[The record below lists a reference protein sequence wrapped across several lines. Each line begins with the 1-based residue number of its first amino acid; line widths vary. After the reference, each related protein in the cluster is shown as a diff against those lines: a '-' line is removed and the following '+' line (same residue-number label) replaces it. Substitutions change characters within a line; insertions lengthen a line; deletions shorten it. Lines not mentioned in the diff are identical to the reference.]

1 MMLLKITA
9 LLALLLAGPPDAPA
23 PAGAYRTAADYRR
36 SHLAPG
42 GTDVTFPN
50 KRGLLVVVDK
60 RGHQTRRTA
69 LNPDSLWGF
78 RDDKA
83 RTYRLFMGRAFR
95 LEQYDSLCVYSSQE
109 VAIDGQLLNSARH
122 YFFSRGLQGLV
133 FPLTPKNIA
142 QAYEAGS
149 PAFVAATRRLEI
161 GQALTDFNAR
171 NESFR
176 VVDLY
181 RQNTP
186 KPVRP

>member
-1 MMLLKITA
+1 MLLITL
-9 LLALLLAGPPDAPA
+9 LLALPLAGPPDNPA

-36 SHLAPG
+36 HRLAPG
-42 GTDVTFPN
+42 GTDVNFPN
-50 KRGLLVVVDK
+50 KRGQLVVVDK

-109 VAIDGQLLNSARH
+109 VPLNGQLTNSARH

-133 FPLTPKNIA
+133 FPLTLKNIVK
-142 QAYEAGS
+142 AYEAGS
-149 PAFVAATRRLEI
+149 PAFVAAARRLAAD
-161 GQALTDFNAR
+161 QDLSDYNAD
-171 NESFR
+171 SQTFR
-176 VVDLY
+176 LIDLY
-181 RQNTP
+181 RKN
-186 KPVRP
+186 RL

>member
-1 MMLLKITA
+1 MLLTA
-9 LLALLLAGPPDAPA
+9 LLAVSLAGPPDTPA

-36 SHLAPG
+36 QHLVPG

-50 KRGLLVVVDK
+50 KRGQLVVVDK

-83 RTYRLFMGRAFR
+83 RTYRLFMGRALR

-109 VAIDGQLLNSARH
+109 VAVNGQLMTSARH

-133 FPLTPKNIA
+133 FPLTPKKIA
-142 QAYEAGS
+142 EAYEAGS
-149 PAFVAATRRLEI
+149 PAFVAATRRLDI
-161 GQALTDFNAR
+161 GQTLTDYNAGT
-171 NESFR
+171 EAFL
-176 VVDLY
+176 VIDLY
-181 RQNTP
+181 RKTLP
-186 KPVRP
+186 KPARP